1 MPSVITHY
9 LLAKRITEYMTETYP
24 QEEIDEKAL
33 LWGAQGPNFMF
44 SLKNSNEKNAVI
56 DFAADIHKTDGTKTV
71 NFIAAYGKTANNKTD
86 KSYALG
92 FFTHFALDSICH
104 PFVLYGANALSKQK
118 ENMNESICHNL
129 IETNLD
135 VIMLRYEKGMVTN
148 ELHLKKCAPKD
159 KFLPQHIAMLYTFL
173 GKAVFNK
180 EYNMDDILK
189 SVYDYEKEL
198 KKLNDYTGFKKD
210 LIAKKERRRNLPP
223 KRSVK
228 YRGLT
233 EDDDFDYANISN
245 KEWHNK
251 NKACTNNF
259 MDLFEQSYSLS
270 TAMADCYFYNGNVG
284 ELCRGKSF
292 I

>member
-1 MPSVITHY
+1 MPSVMTHY
-9 LLAKRITEYMTETYP
+9 LLAKRIEEYISETFP

-33 LWGAQGPNFMF
+33 LWGAQGPDFMF
-44 SLKNSNEKNAVI
+44 SFKTDGENAMRA
-56 DFAADIHKTDGTKTV
+56 FAADIHKTNAEKTI
-71 NFIAAYGKTANNKTD
+71 NFIADYGKKTNNKTA

-104 PFVLYGANALSKQK
+104 PFVLYGAKALSEQK
-118 ENMNESICHNL
+118 TNMNEHICHNL

-135 VIMLRYEKGMVTN
+135 VIMLRYEKGMITN
-148 ELHLKKCAPKD
+148 ELPLKKCAPKD
-159 KFLPQHIAMLYTFL
+159 KFLPQHIAILYTFL
-173 GKAVFNK
+173 GKSVFNK
-180 EYNMDDILK
+180 EYNMDHILK

-210 LIAKKERRRNLPP
+210 LAAKKERRHNLPP
-223 KRSVK
+223 QRSVK

-245 KEWHNK
+245 KEWHSGNK
-251 NKACTNNF
+251 IFTYNF